1 MVESKIN
8 RVSRHSK
15 QMNSKSSKVQ
25 QYLTQPVTSV
35 TRMLTSTE
43 LQLKQN
49 TNLTELVDKRIRKTL
64 IEFETFVLKYVLK
77 TANNHRVS

>member
-1 MVESKIN
+1 
-8 RVSRHSK
+8 
-15 QMNSKSSKVQ
+15 
-25 QYLTQPVTSV
+25 
-35 TRMLTSTE
+35 MLTSTE

-77 TANNHRVS
+77 NSKQSSS